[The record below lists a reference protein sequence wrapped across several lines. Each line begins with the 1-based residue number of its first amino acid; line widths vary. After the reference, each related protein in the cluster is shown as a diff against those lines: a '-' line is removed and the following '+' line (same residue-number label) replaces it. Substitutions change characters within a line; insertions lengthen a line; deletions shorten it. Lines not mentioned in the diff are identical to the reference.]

1 MVTKRNSNMF
11 GKLMLAG
18 VVLALSGTASVGAPS
33 IVAPL
38 DFAGARNVLT
48 VAAKEPAYLRAT
60 DFLGE
65 SVRNGKGEIVGSVDD
80 LILSKSDNVMYAVL
94 SVGGFL
100 GVGDKLVAV
109 PFEKISVGVLKVE
122 GLLMYDVSKEEL
134 KKRPEFSYDF
144 QTDEEARSQFV
155 DAARWRFEKWES
167 KIERRSEE
175 LKKDTS
181 KMSKEAA
188 AKLDQAWTNTKQT
201 WAEMKDA
208 SKDAWDASKRNFNEA
223 MSDLEAAWKDA
234 TS

>member
-1 MVTKRNSNMF
+1 MF

-18 VVLALSGTASVGAPS
+18 AVLALSSTASLGVPS
-33 IVAPL
+33 IAAPL
-38 DFAGARNVLT
+38 DNAGPRNVLT

-80 LILSKSDNVMYAVL
+80 LILSKSDNVMYAIL

-100 GVGDKLVAV
+100 GVGDRLVAV
-109 PFEKISVGVLKVE
+109 PFENISVGVLEVE
-122 GLLMYDVSKEEL
+122 GLLLYDVSKDEL
-134 KKRPEFSYDF
+134 KKRPAFSYEF
-144 QTDEEARSQFV
+144 QTDEEARNQFV

-175 LKKDTS
+175 LQKKAS
-181 KMSKEAA
+181 KMSKEAS
-188 AKLDQAWTNTKQT
+188 AKLDQAWANSKQK
-201 WAEMKDA
+201 WAEMKEA
-208 SKDAWDASKRNFNEA
+208 SKDTWDASKRNFNEA
-223 MSDLEAAWKDA
+223 MSELEEAWQDA

>member
-1 MVTKRNSNMF
+1 MF

-18 VVLALSGTASVGAPS
+18 AVLALSGTASVAAPTM
-33 IVAPL
+33 VAPL
-38 DFAGARNVLT
+38 DYAGSEHVLT

-65 SVRNGKGEIVGSVDD
+65 SVRNGEGEMVGSVDD
-80 LILSKSDNVMYAVL
+80 LILSKSDNVMYAIL

-122 GLLMYDVSKEEL
+122 GLLMYDVSKDEL
-134 KKRPEFSYDF
+134 MKRPAFSYDF
-144 QTDEEARSQFV
+144 QTDEEARNQFV

-167 KIERRSEE
+167 KIERRTEE

-188 AKLDQAWTNTKQT
+188 AKLDQAWTKTKQK
-201 WAEMKDA
+201 WAEMKEA
-208 SKDAWDASKRNFNEA
+208 SKDAWDASKQNFNEA
-223 MSDLEAAWKDA
+223 MRDLESAWKDS

>member
-1 MVTKRNSNMF
+1 MF
-11 GKLMLAG
+11 GKLMLASAL
-18 VVLALSGTASVGAPS
+18 LAFSGTASVAAPS
-33 IVAPL
+33 ILAPS
-38 DFAGARNVLT
+38 GYTGTEHVLT

-80 LILSKSDNVMYAVL
+80 LILNKSDNVMYAIL

-109 PFEKISVGVLKVE
+109 PFEKISVGVLDVE
-122 GLLMYDVSKEEL
+122 GLLMYDVSKDEL
-134 KKRPEFSYDF
+134 KKRPTFSYDF
-144 QTDEEARSQFV
+144 QTDEEARNQFV

-167 KIERRSEE
+167 KIERRTDE
-175 LKKDTS
+175 LEKDAS

-188 AKLDQAWTNTKQT
+188 AKLDQAWANTKQK
-201 WAEMKDA
+201 WAEMKEA

-223 MSDLEAAWKDA
+223 MRDLESAWQDS